1 METNTKCAVG
11 YARLSSRSATEDA
24 RSIERQKAVVAE
36 WCERHGYR
44 LTSVYTDVKVS
55 GRRASREGLDRAIGE
70 AALRGCMLVVSE
82 LDRLIRDQRVLIRL
96 RDEKIGFRALDCPEA
111 SELQIDMMV
120 LLSSYYSRIVSAK
133 MKKYHASRKEQ
144 VSQGIEIP
152 HPVPK
157 PDPRP
162 EAYGKS
168 LPKARAKHEAKARI
182 RNQYVLNEI
191 DSFLAK
197 HGTQMSFGAIA
208 KRLNE
213 EGFQTSR
220 GGQWTYTGVQRIMNR
235 YKPVSPSTRPE

>member
-1 METNTKCAVG
+1 MEANTKCAVG

-24 RSIERQKAVVAE
+24 RSIERQKAIIAD

-55 GRRASREGLDRAIGE
+55 GRRASREGLNRAIGE
-70 AALRGCMLVVSE
+70 AALRGCVLIVSE

-120 LLSSYYSRIVSAK
+120 LLSSYYSRIISAK
-133 MKKYHASRKEQ
+133 MKKYHASRKER
-144 VSQGIEIP
+144 VVQGLDKP
-152 HPVPK
+152 HPVPT

-168 LPKARAKHEAKARI
+168 LPKAREKHEANAMI
-182 RNQYVLNEI
+182 RNRYVMNVIEGYFAEDQEI
-191 DSFLAK
+191 RP
-197 HGTQMSFGAIA
+197 QEIA
-208 KRLNE
+208 KRLNMA
-213 EGFQTSR
+213 GFQTPR
-220 GGQWTYTGVQRIMNR
+220 GCKWTCTAVQRVLAR
-235 YKPVSPSTRPE
+235 YETTSPE